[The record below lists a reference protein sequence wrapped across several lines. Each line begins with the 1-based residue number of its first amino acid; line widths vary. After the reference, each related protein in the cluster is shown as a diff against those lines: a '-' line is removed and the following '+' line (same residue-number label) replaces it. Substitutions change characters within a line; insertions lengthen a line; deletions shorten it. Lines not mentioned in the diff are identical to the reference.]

1 MCNAGAQ
8 LLLALR
14 GGHAETH
21 NVGRVLGAGA
31 QAALLMAA
39 EIGRFE
45 RLALAVPDEQCA
57 DALGRV
63 DLVAGD
69 GERIDLAPFLQVD
82 GHAQPRLHGVHME
95 VGAAVARLNALAQRR
110 DVLHGAGLV
119 VDGHAGG
126 QYRVFVDLGQEFLR
140 VNASVRPGHDLDD
153 GEALVLQRADGALHA
168 GVFKA
173 RDDDLIAPVL
183 TRAGRAGHGHVVA
196 LTAAGREVDFIA
208 AAVQRFGHAGA
219 GRGNGILRGNGGVI
233 QAAGVGPKLSQRLA
247 DGLRHRRV
255 HPGRGG
261 VIKIMQLGVG
271 KHSTHSSHYC
281 TKLYRLNYTR
291 SPSKKQYSETKKGFP
306 RGGSWPRSGLMR
318 AEFILIAHLR
328 AVTR

>member
-1 MCNAGAQ
+1 M
-8 LLLALR
+8 
-14 GGHAETH
+14 
-21 NVGRVLGAGA
+21 
-31 QAALLMAA
+31 
-39 EIGRFE
+39 
-45 RLALAVPDEQCA
+45 
-57 DALGRV
+57 
-63 DLVAGD
+63 
-69 GERIDLAPFLQVD
+69 PF
-82 GHAQPRLHGVHME
+82 
-95 VGAAVARLNALAQRR
+95 AQRR

-126 QYRVFVDLGQEFLR
+126 QHRVFVDLGQEFLR

-168 GVFKA
+168 GVFKT
-173 RDDDLIAPVL
+173 RDDDFIAPVL

-208 AAVQRFGHAGA
+208 AAVQRFGYAGA

-247 DGLRHRRV
+247 DSLRHRRV

-291 SPSKKQYSETKKGFP
+291 SPSKNNIQKQKGLP
-306 RGGSWPRSGLMR
+306 RGKLAAKRTDEGRVHPDCPFTGCNSVGAGHARPAASANVRLWEGRRPHAALPGG
-318 AEFILIAHLR
+318 IPLIRNTGRLAPHPALRGHLQS
-328 AVTR
+328 TR

>member
-1 MCNAGAQ
+1 MRRRPWARGPCGRRRRAYRPRAISAGRWACAATPARRPHGSGCGCC
-8 LLLALR
+8 AL
-14 GGHAETH
+14 
-21 NVGRVLGAGA
+21 
-31 QAALLMAA
+31 
-39 EIGRFE
+39 
-45 RLALAVPDEQCA
+45 D
-57 DALGRV
+57 
-63 DLVAGD
+63 
-69 GERIDLAPFLQVD
+69 
-82 GHAQPRLHGVHME
+82 
-95 VGAAVARLNALAQRR
+95 ALAQRR
-110 DVLHGAGLV
+110 DVLHSAGLV

-126 QYRVFVDLGQEFLR
+126 QHRVFVDLGQEFLR

-291 SPSKKQYSETKKGFP
+291 SPSKKQYSETKKASPVGEAG
-306 RGGSWPRSGLMR
+306 READSCGQSSS
-318 AEFILIAHLR
+318 
-328 AVTR
+328 

>member
-1 MCNAGAQ
+1 MAVP
-8 LLLALR
+8 LR
-14 GGHAETH
+14 G
-21 NVGRVLGAGA
+21 
-31 QAALLMAA
+31 
-39 EIGRFE
+39 
-45 RLALAVPDEQCA
+45 
-57 DALGRV
+57 
-63 DLVAGD
+63 
-69 GERIDLAPFLQVD
+69 
-82 GHAQPRLHGVHME
+82 
-95 VGAAVARLNALAQRR
+95 
-110 DVLHGAGLV
+110 
-119 VDGHAGG
+119 
-126 QYRVFVDLGQEFLR
+126 
-140 VNASVRPGHDLDD
+140 DLDD
-153 GEALVLQRADGALHA
+153 GEAFVLQRADGALHA

-183 TRAGRAGHGHVVA
+183 TRAGRTGHGHVVA
-196 LTAAGREVDFIA
+196 LTAASRKVDFIA

-261 VIKIMQLGVG
+261 VIKIMQLGIG

-318 AEFILIAHLR
+318 GELCHTIPCMGNHGISASHPSAGGAADTFPQGGEGTLTEQRHQPCIILSSNSFFR
-328 AVTR
+328 ASGRWRWMLCCT

>member
-1 MCNAGAQ
+1 MR
-8 LLLALR
+8 LLRALMP
-14 GGHAETH
+14 
-21 NVGRVLGAGA
+21 L
-31 QAALLMAA
+31 
-39 EIGRFE
+39 
-45 RLALAVPDEQCA
+45 PS
-57 DALGRV
+57 
-63 DLVAGD
+63 
-69 GERIDLAPFLQVD
+69 
-82 GHAQPRLHGVHME
+82 
-95 VGAAVARLNALAQRR
+95 
-110 DVLHGAGLV
+110 
-119 VDGHAGG
+119 AGG
-126 QYRVFVDLGQEFLR
+126 QHRVFVDLGQEFLR

-173 RDDDLIAPVL
+173 CDDDLIAPVL

-233 QAAGVGPKLSQRLA
+233 QTAGVGPKLSQRLA

-318 AEFILIAHLR
+318 AKFILIAHLR

>member
-1 MCNAGAQ
+1 MNGQCRAFWRLEDSHEKKFKNHH
-8 LLLALR
+8 LC
-14 GGHAETH
+14 GG
-21 NVGRVLGAGA
+21 GS
-31 QAALLMAA
+31 
-39 EIGRFE
+39 F
-45 RLALAVPDEQCA
+45 
-57 DALGRV
+57 
-63 DLVAGD
+63 
-69 GERIDLAPFLQVD
+69 
-82 GHAQPRLHGVHME
+82 HG
-95 VGAAVARLNALAQRR
+95 
-110 DVLHGAGLV
+110 
-119 VDGHAGG
+119 
-126 QYRVFVDLGQEFLR
+126 
-140 VNASVRPGHDLDD
+140 S
-153 GEALVLQRADGALHA
+153 
-168 GVFKA
+168 
-173 RDDDLIAPVL
+173 
-183 TRAGRAGHGHVVA
+183 RAGHGHVVA